1 MDVSMDNHTI
11 NAELLERF
19 EKGINLMN
27 PHESSI
33 PARIIGYGEIS
44 TIFEILEPSLQ
55 GLAFKRLPIFR
66 TEEEISSYEH
76 LFHEYNRIIREDI
89 GISVPWYT
97 SVKIDP
103 GYGNRVIYCI
113 QEKLTEGS
121 ICHQL
126 LGRLDLDSNILLL
139 RAILREMKKV
149 HDFNASQDKAE
160 LALDAQ
166 ISNWA
171 LQCESLPDKLTEG
184 NIPLV
189 YIDTSTP
196 LMRMGG
202 REQLDTELFLRSA
215 PSFLVWLIKLLF
227 LEDVVT
233 RYYDPHLAVVDL
245 VANLYKEQRDDL
257 VEPFIAESNRFLERE
272 VSRMK
277 IEPITLKEVRAY
289 YREDAFIWRLYLGL
303 RRFDRFLHRSILKK
317 PYIYILPG
325 KIKR

>member
-1 MDVSMDNHTI
+1 MDRHII
-11 NAELLERF
+11 NGELIERF

-27 PHESSI
+27 PHESTI

-44 TIFEILEPSLQ
+44 TIFEILDPSLR

-66 TEEEISSYEH
+66 TEEEICSYEQ

-89 GISVPWYT
+89 GISIPWCA
-97 SVKIDP
+97 SVKVDP

-113 QEKLTEGS
+113 QEKLIEGS
-121 ICHQL
+121 ICNGL
-126 LGRLDLDSNILLL
+126 LHRFDLDSNLLLL
-139 RAILREMKKV
+139 RAVLKEMKKV
-149 HDFNASQDKAE
+149 HDYNASQGRIE

-171 LQCESLPDKLTEG
+171 LRCDSLPAKLTEG
-184 NIPLV
+184 DVPLV

-196 LMRMGG
+196 LMRVDGK
-202 REQLDTELFLRSA
+202 EQLDMELFLRSA

-245 VANLYKEQRDDL
+245 IANLYKEQRDDL
-257 VEPFIAESNRFLERE
+257 VEPFIAEANRFFTDEL
-272 VSRMK
+272 SHMQ
-277 IEPITLKEVRAY
+277 IEPVTLKEVRSY
-289 YREDAFIWRLYLGL
+289 YREDALIWTLYLGL
-303 RRFDRFLHRSILKK
+303 RRFDRFLHRNILSK
-317 PYIYILPG
+317 PYPYILPG

>member
-1 MDVSMDNHTI
+1 MDRDAI
-11 NAELLERF
+11 NGELLERF
-19 EKGINLMN
+19 EKGINLMD
-27 PHESSI
+27 PHESTI

-44 TIFEILEPSLQ
+44 TIFEILEPSLR

-66 TEEEISSYEH
+66 TEEEINSYEL
-76 LFHEYNRIIREDI
+76 LFHEYNRIIKEDI
-89 GISVPWYT
+89 GIHTPWCA

-126 LGRLDLDSNILLL
+126 LHTFDLDSNILLL

-149 HDFNASQDKAE
+149 HDYNASQNRIE

-171 LQCESLPDKLTEG
+171 IQCDSLPDKLTG
-184 NIPLV
+184 DDIPLV

-196 LMRMGG
+196 LVRVDG

-215 PSFLVWLIKLLF
+215 PSFLVWLIKLFF

-257 VEPFIAESNRFLERE
+257 VEPFIAESNRFLAEDL
-272 VSRMK
+272 SSMK
-277 IEPITLKEVRAY
+277 IEPITLKEVKSY
-289 YREDAFIWRLYLGL
+289 YREDAFIWTLYLGL
-303 RRFDRFLHRSILKK
+303 RRFDRFLHRRILKK
-317 PYIYILPG
+317 PYTYILPG
-325 KIKR
+325 RIKR